1 MVGGA
6 AAVPDRSETVKRGKD
21 GSSGAPARSWVGIR
35 DELDPDHCWAA
46 LGCARPDHAVLLP
59 QHQLACGIGARTAD
73 LVRSHWG
80 LENRLYRVLDN
91 TFQEDRCRLHTGH
104 AARNY
109 CQPVFLF
116 IPTSSCTKSS
126 LWFPH
131 WTQPARPW
139 AIVPHYRIPAC
150 FRCAIIFWLARSQS
164 VVRACSLATM
174 PTGSTPPNFTNTRDT
189 PRI

>member
-1 MVGGA
+1 MGGHPGRARSRPLLGGA
-6 AAVPDRSETVKRGKD
+6 GLCASGSRG
-21 GSSGAPARSWVGIR
+21 PATTTPTCLWHR
-35 DELDPDHCWAA
+35 D
-46 LGCARPDHAVLLP
+46 
-59 QHQLACGIGARTAD
+59 RTAD

-104 AARNY
+104 AASNY
-109 CQPVFLF
+109 CQPSFLF
-116 IPTSSCTKSS
+116 IPASSCTKSS

-131 WTQPARPW
+131 WTQPVRPW
-139 AIVPHYRIPAC
+139 TIVPHHRIPAC
-150 FRCAIIFWLARSQS
+150 FRCAIISWLARSQS

>member
-1 MVGGA
+1 M
-6 AAVPDRSETVKRGKD
+6 ERGTD
-21 GSSGAPARSWVGIR
+21 GSSGAPARSWMGIR

-46 LGCARPDHAVLLP
+46 LGCAHPDHAVLLP
-59 QHQLACGIGARTAD
+59 QHQLACGIGAAQPTWCAATGALRTVCTGCWTTPSRRTAAACTPAMPRATTVS
-73 LVRSHWG
+73 LSFS
-80 LENRLYRVLDN
+80 L
-91 TFQEDRCRLHTGH
+91 CRLQVG
-104 AARNY
+104 
-109 CQPVFLF
+109 
-116 IPTSSCTKSS
+116 IKSS

-150 FRCAIIFWLARSQS
+150 FRCAIISWLARSQS